1 MKFLFRTLDMVNSS
15 MGSLVQS
22 GQTLEDNLYCSK
34 VDFVPIISY
43 ICDKIFIQ
51 LFSNHLINY
60 FPITIFQSSLISV
73 TISSF
78 NYFAVWEKL
87 PDLLYLWKYLH
98 STILQYEKSY
108 QISNGAFSSVFC
120 VRLRSSKK
128 SLFAAKVKKHFWI
141 IASFLPEKYWII
153 NYHNLLKL

>member
-34 VDFVPIISY
+34 VDFVPI
-43 ICDKIFIQ
+43 
-51 LFSNHLINY
+51 NY

-78 NYFAVWEKL
+78 NYFAV
-87 PDLLYLWKYLH
+87 
-98 STILQYEKSY
+98 
-108 QISNGAFSSVFC
+108 
-120 VRLRSSKK
+120 
-128 SLFAAKVKKHFWI
+128 
-141 IASFLPEKYWII
+141 
-153 NYHNLLKL
+153 